1 MAPLLYSARTRV
13 EPNLAASFGGFAS
26 GGHGPETGIEEITS
40 DFLEADFWP
49 GIASGWRVIQIRP
62 QIPYARGRPKRAQSP
77 SAWFATAVRFRPLN
91 WLKDIRVWK

>member
-49 GIASGWRVIQIRP
+49 A
-62 QIPYARGRPKRAQSP
+62 IPVCVVRNRRTIP
-77 SAWFATAVRFRPLN
+77 TAELAEGYSRLEMN
-91 WLKDIRVWK
+91 SL